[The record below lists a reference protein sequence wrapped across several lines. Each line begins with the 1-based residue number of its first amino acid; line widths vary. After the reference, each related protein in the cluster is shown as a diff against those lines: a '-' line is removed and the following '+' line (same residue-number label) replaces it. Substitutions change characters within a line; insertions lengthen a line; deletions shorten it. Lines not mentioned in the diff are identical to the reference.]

1 MATSRNFCQ
10 TELNTWNWIVSR
22 TLSKLQCNC
31 QAIQGRLRNFAPRKL
46 KMWVFSRVALHSD
59 HLVSCVWFSALFRCT
74 KGQWSNSL
82 CFCTVHRAGA
92 LPLWPQPPILC
103 PGGTKWIWHG
113 KKFHMR
119 LHSLVCIY
127 FLIKTS
133 NKITIENRL
142 IKATKWYTTTF
153 VGHMSAHK
161 WVLILLNY
169 LLYLNDITPW
179 GGIAPA
185 GVKKYLQVISQK
197 LCPQWS
203 LTSITFFVFSS
214 KRLTDWL

>member
-1 MATSRNFCQ
+1 MT
-10 TELNTWNWIVSR
+10 
-22 TLSKLQCNC
+22 
-31 QAIQGRLRNFAPRKL
+31 
-46 KMWVFSRVALHSD
+46 
-59 HLVSCVWFSALFRCT
+59 
-74 KGQWSNSL
+74 
-82 CFCTVHRAGA
+82 
-92 LPLWPQPPILC
+92 
-103 PGGTKWIWHG
+103 
-113 KKFHMR
+113 

-133 NKITIENRL
+133 YKITIENRL
-142 IKATKWYTTTF
+142 IKATKWYITTF
-153 VGHMSAHK
+153 VGHMLAHK

-185 GVKKYLQVISQK
+185 GLISQK